1 MKKTVIIFSINI
13 LVALFCLVCG
23 IYCIANGNIVLGVLD
38 ILLSACNFYLG
49 LLNMSV
55 AWDRSETVKKKYLF
69 TCKHC
74 GEKHVPSFY
83 AWFFVPHIFS
93 SRLLRCPRCHKIS
106 YMRRK

>member
-1 MKKTVIIFSINI
+1 MKKLIVVSIISI
-13 LVALFCLVCG
+13 LAALFCLASG

-38 ILLSACNFYLG
+38 ILLSVFNFYLG

-55 AWDRSETVKKKYLF
+55 AWDDSEKIKKKYLF

-93 SRLLRCPRCHKIS
+93 TRLLRCPRCHKIS